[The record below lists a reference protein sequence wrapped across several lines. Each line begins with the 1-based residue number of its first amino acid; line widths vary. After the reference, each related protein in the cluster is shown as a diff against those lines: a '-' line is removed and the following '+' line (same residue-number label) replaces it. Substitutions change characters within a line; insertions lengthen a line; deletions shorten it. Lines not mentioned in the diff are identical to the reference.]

1 MAYRYAFIYIR
12 QLTIHLRNAILQQK
26 GKKDSL
32 ESVYNW
38 QFVHCANLWT
48 QLLCESHPSETL
60 EPLIYPLVQV
70 TFLIGS
76 KYLATPVASAVKN
89 TGL

>member
-1 MAYRYAFIYIR
+1 M
-12 QLTIHLRNAILQQK
+12 LQQK

-38 QFVHCANLWT
+38 QFVHCTHLWT
-48 QLLCESHPSETL
+48 QLLCESYPSDTL

-70 TFLIGS
+70 GQSPII
-76 KYLATPVASAVKN
+76 
-89 TGL
+89 